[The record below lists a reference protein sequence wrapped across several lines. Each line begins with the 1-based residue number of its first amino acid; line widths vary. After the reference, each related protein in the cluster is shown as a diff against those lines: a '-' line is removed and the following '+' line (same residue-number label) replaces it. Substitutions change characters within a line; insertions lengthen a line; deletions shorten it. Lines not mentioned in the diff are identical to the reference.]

1 MYEQYYNDIPIGREN
16 AITYQQLCLKW
27 HCNERKVR
35 SILHKL
41 SSLDLDDRYI
51 LIRSSHGKGFYKTD
65 DVAEIEKYIKEC
77 TNRAK
82 NIFITIRKARKVLKE
97 AKPVGE
103 SCNERVQ

>member
-1 MYEQYYNDIPIGREN
+1 MYEQYYEDIPIGREN

-51 LIRSSHGKGFYKTD
+51 LIGSSHGKGFYKTD

-82 NIFITIRKARKVLKE
+82 NIFITIRKARKVLKDT
-97 AKPVGE
+97 KPAGE
-103 SCNERVQ
+103 GENERV